1 MLIPTDHPLPVPPL
15 PSPPGEELRALALM
29 GVIGKALAAGR
40 QPLLRGLSEER
51 LLALLAA
58 YLPGQVLLSAASV
71 PAADR
76 ADHADHADDEYDD
89 IVELLLEYRAVADES
104 GAWLCHAIA
113 TAAMGE
119 QHLWQDMGLPNRQA
133 LSDLLR
139 ENFPAL
145 AAKNCDDMKWKKF
158 FYRQLCE
165 RAGVPI
171 CKAPHCAECCDRA
184 LCFGPEDGAA

>member
-1 MLIPTDHPLPVPPL
+1 MLIPTDNPLPVPPL
-15 PSPPGEELRALALM
+15 HLPPGEELRALALV
-29 GVIGKALAAGR
+29 GVIGKALAARR

-58 YLPGQVLLSAASV
+58 YLPGPVLLSAANV
-71 PAADR
+71 PA
-76 ADHADHADDEYDD
+76 ADHADDEYDD

-113 TAAMGE
+113 TAAMGD
-119 QHLWQDMGLPNRQA
+119 QHLWQDMGLPNRQV
-133 LSDLLR
+133 LSDLLC

-145 AAKNCDDMKWKKF
+145 AAKNSGDMKWKKF

-184 LCFGPEDGAA
+184 LCFGPEDGSA